1 MPSCS
6 DRNNTKIESSG
17 TLEAVQV
24 NVSAKIAGQVLR
36 IFADEGKT
44 VRLGDTIAL
53 LDHATLDL
61 QLQQAEAGIALAQ
74 AQLALVQNGARKEDI
89 AQAEEAKHA
98 AEISFKNAK
107 EDYERIQQLFAT
119 NTVTQ
124 KQLDDAKARF
134 QISEAQYNSAQQ
146 NFEKIKRISR
156 PEEYNAA
163 QARVQQAEAQA
174 NLLRKQITDA
184 TIIAPTEGMITHRP
198 IEVGELIGMGT
209 IVATIAQIQKME
221 LMIYVNETELA
232 HVSIGGSAD
241 VTIDAFQEKKFSG
254 KVTYISPSAEFT
266 PKNVQTKEDRT
277 KLVFGVKLEVENAAG
292 ELKAGMPADAVIK

>member
-24 NVSAKIAGQVLR
+24 NVSTKIAGQVLR
-36 IFADEGKT
+36 IFVEEGST
-44 VRLGDTIAL
+44 VHLGDTIAQ

-89 AQAEEAKHA
+89 AQSEEAKHTM
-98 AEISFKNAK
+98 EISYKSAK

-119 NTVTQ
+119 HTVTQ

-156 PEEYNAA
+156 PEELTVA

-174 NLLRKQITDA
+174 NLLRKQIADA

-198 IEVGELIGMGT
+198 IEVGELIGTGT
-209 IVATIAQIQKME
+209 IVATISQMQKME
-221 LMIYVNETELA
+221 LMIYVSETELPN
-232 HVSIGGSAD
+232 VRIGGSAD
-241 VTIDAFQEKKFSG
+241 VTIDAFPEKKFAA
-254 KVTYISPSAEFT
+254 KVKYISPIAEFT

-277 KLVFGVKLEVENAAG
+277 KLVFGVKLEIENSGG